1 MPVEKSKLHRG
12 LEFETEAC
20 RYLEQ
25 TRLNPRVLAR
35 NYRWRGGEVD
45 IVLEEGPELVFVEV
59 RARIQSVMSDGI
71 ASVGFKKQLRLRQ
84 TIEFYLANYRG
95 PAKTV
100 RVDIIAWDGRKWTE
114 ARNVQLA
121 GGW

>member
-1 MPVEKSKLHRG
+1 M
-12 LEFETEAC
+12 
-20 RYLEQ
+20 
-25 TRLNPRVLAR
+25 
-35 NYRWRGGEVD
+35 D

-59 RARIQSVMSDGI
+59 RARVQSAMSDGI

-84 TIEFYLANYRG
+84 TIEFYLTNYRG
-95 PAKTV
+95 EAKTV
-100 RVDIIAWDGRKWTE
+100 RVDILAWDGRKWTE